1 MYLIT
6 IDPAD
11 YRPTMAEL
19 TAVLADLLAIAIHN
33 RMPLPRY
40 VTVHGNGCIGLQF
53 PPERDS
59 INAVRLWASAY
70 CAAMLSHTC
79 EGANG
84 PYISVSTQFELDGV
98 INVDVY
104 AHVPVPETEPI
115 TSTEQASDPETV
127 TPF

>member
-19 TAVLADLLAIAIHN
+19 TATLTDLLAIAIHN

-40 VTVHGNGCIGLQF
+40 ATVHGNGSIGLQL

-59 INAVRLWASAY
+59 IDAVRMWASAY
-70 CAAMLSHTC
+70 CAAVLSQTC
-79 EGANG
+79 EGDNG
-84 PYISVSTQFELDGV
+84 PYVSVSTQFELDGV
-98 INVDVY
+98 ITVDVY

-115 TSTEQASDPETV
+115 TSTEQDSDPETV